1 MFHFCSHAW
10 EVRDLDDGTLVRLTQ
25 RDLDAET
32 MTQLVDD
39 LFEVVQESGRPN
51 LSLDFAAVH
60 ILASVTVGKLIAL
73 NTRLQE
79 HGGRLTLMNLE
90 PVMMQTLQA
99 INLTDVFDIRAK
111 NPAYSAS

>member
-10 EVRDLDDGTLVRLTQ
+10 EVRGLEDGTLVRLTQ
-25 RDLDAET
+25 RDLNAET

-51 LSLDFAAVH
+51 LSLDFAEVR
-60 ILASVTVGKLIAL
+60 ILASVTVGKLMAL

-90 PVMMQTLQA
+90 PVMVQTLQA
-99 INLTDVFDIRAK
+99 VNLTDVFDIHAK
-111 NPAYSAS
+111 STVTSVL